1 MSSAR
6 SLSSEDILQIAIEQ
20 SLAKKAD
27 DLLILN
33 LSEISFFTDYFLIM
47 TVQSERQAQAVCD
60 AIVETLKK
68 SKIRPHHEE
77 GYSSGQWILL
87 DYIDIVVHLFQP
99 ESRSYYGLEKLW
111 GDAPDV
117 TGEFLS

>member
-1 MSSAR
+1 MNSAR
-6 SLSSEDILQIAIEQ
+6 PLSSEDILQIAIEQ

-77 GYSSGQWILL
+77 GYSRGQWILL
-87 DYIDIVVHLFQP
+87 DYIDIVVHMFLP